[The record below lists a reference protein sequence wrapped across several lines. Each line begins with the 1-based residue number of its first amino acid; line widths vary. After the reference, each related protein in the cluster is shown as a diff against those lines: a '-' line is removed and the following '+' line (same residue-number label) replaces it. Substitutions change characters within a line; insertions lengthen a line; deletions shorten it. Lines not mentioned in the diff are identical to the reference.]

1 MLGLLLCAGRVTLN
15 VYRIIEVENVL
26 HSSKAILP
34 GKAKAILKRMNLLM
48 SSRLLADGRITFD
61 LSN

>member
-1 MLGLLLCAGRVTLN
+1 MCIGLLRLKTCYT
-15 VYRIIEVENVL
+15 
-26 HSSKAILP
+26 HSSKAAILP

-48 SSRLLADGRITFD
+48 SSGLLADGRITFD

>member
-1 MLGLLLCAGRVTLN
+1 M
-15 VYRIIEVENVL
+15 YRIIEVENML